1 MFLDKDTSLNRKW
14 NLLFLALECIFTG
27 VKSDTHR
34 PDGGQIRLHAGG
46 EVAEA
51 DGGRWIVV
59 IITNT
64 IQCVKMI
71 H

>member
-1 MFLDKDTSLNRKW
+1 MEAFN
-14 NLLFLALECIFTG
+14 FTPWRFNG
-27 VKSDTHR
+27 QKSDTHR
-34 PDGGQIRLHAGG
+34 PYGGQIRLHAGG
-46 EVAEA
+46 EMAEA

-64 IQCVKMI
+64 IQGVKMI